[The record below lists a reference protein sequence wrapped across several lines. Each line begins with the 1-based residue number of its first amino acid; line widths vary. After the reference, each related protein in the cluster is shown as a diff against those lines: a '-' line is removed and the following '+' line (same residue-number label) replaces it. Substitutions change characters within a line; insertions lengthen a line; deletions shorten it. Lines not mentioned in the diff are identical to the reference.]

1 MLSAAYEYVSR
12 FIKMPYTCERRDVS
26 EEDVGEK
33 CVLLRRVSPVS
44 YHGRIDEKGDTVCKD
59 KEATLN
65 TVTQDRRDSQDN
77 MNEREKKGNE
87 AFDFL
92 GSCL

>member
-1 MLSAAYEYVSR
+1 
-12 FIKMPYTCERRDVS
+12 MPYTCERTDVS
-26 EEDVGEK
+26 EVDVGEK
-33 CVLLRRVSPVS
+33 CILLRSVSPVS
-44 YHGRIDEKGDTVCKD
+44 YHGRIYEKGDTVGKD

-92 GSCL
+92 GS

>member
-1 MLSAAYEYVSR
+1 MLSTAYEYVSR
-12 FIKMPYTCERRDVS
+12 FIKMPYTCERTDVS
-26 EEDVGEK
+26 EVDVGEK
-33 CVLLRRVSPVS
+33 CILLRSVSPVS
-44 YHGRIDEKGDTVCKD
+44 YHGRINGKGDTVSKD